1 MYHPLWLI
9 DVPELT
15 RWCTWVVRGGECRVY
30 DGPLVGLES
39 RVVRFNRGRAYVLVR
54 MREGADIY
62 LTKMPL
68 AITARR

>member
-1 MYHPLWLI
+1 M
-9 DVPELT
+9 
-15 RWCTWVVRGGECRVY
+15 Y

-54 MREGADIY
+54 MRERADIY